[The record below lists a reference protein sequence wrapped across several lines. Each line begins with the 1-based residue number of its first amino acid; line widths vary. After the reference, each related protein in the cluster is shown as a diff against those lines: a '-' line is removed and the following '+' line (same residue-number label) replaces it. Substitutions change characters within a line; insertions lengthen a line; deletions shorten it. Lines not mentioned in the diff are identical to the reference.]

1 MIVIEI
7 ETIRA
12 LVDYVIEIYIY
23 IVIEQFEIC
32 FDDTSCMLEEF

>member
-23 IVIEQFEIC
+23 IYSYRIV
-32 FDDTSCMLEEF
+32 